1 MPRITVHEPYGRDEI
16 VRELRAVHNQSR
28 EFWDS
33 FSTAEFFSPF
43 GDAWS
48 PADNV
53 RHLLKSNRPVAR
65 ALATPK
71 ALLALRFGVGRRA
84 SVPYSELRARYL
96 SLLATGVT
104 AGRFTPAPLNP
115 SEQSE
120 EHRRSLMATMDA
132 VFENLTTT
140 ASRWQEWQLDRLRLP
155 HPALGKLTV
164 REMLFFTVYHNIHHV
179 ENVVR
184 RMSALE

>member
-1 MPRITVHEPYGRDEI
+1 MPRITIQEPYGSDEI
-16 VRELRAVHNQSR
+16 VRELRSVQRQSR

-33 FSTAEFFSPF
+33 FSTAEFFAPF

-65 ALATPK
+65 ALAMPK
-71 ALLALRFGVGRRA
+71 ALLALRFGVGLRA
-84 SVPYSELRARYL
+84 SVPHSELRARYL

-104 AGRFTPAPLNP
+104 AGRFTPAPMNP

-120 EHRRSLMATMDA
+120 EHRRSMMATMDT
-132 VFENLTTT
+132 VFENLTAA
-140 ASRWQEWQLDRLRLP
+140 ASRWREWQLDRLRLP

-164 REMLFFTVYHNIHHV
+164 REMLFFTIYHNIHHV

-184 RMSALE
+184 RLSA

>member
-1 MPRITVHEPYGRDEI
+1 MPRITIQEPYGRDEI
-16 VRELRAVHNQSR
+16 IRELRSVQSQSR
-28 EFWDS
+28 QFWDS
-33 FSTAEFFSPF
+33 LSTAEFFAPF

-53 RHLLKSNRPVAR
+53 RHLLKSNRPLAR
-65 ALATPK
+65 ALTTPK
-71 ALLALRFGVGRRA
+71 VLLALRFGAGLRA
-84 SVPYSELRARYL
+84 SVFYPELRTRYL
-96 SLLATGVT
+96 SLLATGVK

-120 EHRRSLMATMDA
+120 EHRRSLMTTMDS
-132 VFENLTTT
+132 VFENLTTA
-140 ASRWQEWQLDRLRLP
+140 ASRWREWQLDRLRLP

-164 REMLFFTVYHNIHHV
+164 REMLFFTIYHNTHHV

-184 RMSALE
+184 RMTA

>member
-1 MPRITVHEPYGRDEI
+1 MPRITIQEPYGRDEI
-16 VRELRAVHNQSR
+16 VRELRSMQSQSR
-28 EFWDS
+28 AFWDS
-33 FSTAEFFSPF
+33 FSTAEFFAPF
-43 GDAWS
+43 GNAWS

-53 RHLLKSNRPVAR
+53 RHLLKSNRPVAQ

-71 ALLALRFGVGRRA
+71 ALLALRFGFGLRD

-120 EHRRSLMATMDA
+120 EHRRSMMATMDT
-132 VFENLTTT
+132 VFENLTTA
-140 ASRWQEWQLDRLRLP
+140 ASKWREWQLDLLRLP

-164 REMLFFTVYHNIHHV
+164 REMLFFTIYHNTHHV

-184 RMSALE
+184 KMSA

>member
-1 MPRITVHEPYGRDEI
+1 MQRITVQEPYGRDEI
-16 VRELRAVHNQSR
+16 VRELRSVQSQSR
-28 EFWDS
+28 QFWDS
-33 FSTAEFFSPF
+33 FSTAEFFTPF

-71 ALLALRFGVGRRA
+71 VLLTLRFGVSLRA
-84 SVPYSELRARYL
+84 SVSYPELRTRYL
-96 SLLATGVT
+96 SLLATGVK

-115 SEQSE
+115 SELSE
-120 EHRRSLMATMDA
+120 EHRCSLMTTMDS
-132 VFENLTTT
+132 VFENLAAAT
-140 ASRWQEWQLDRLRLP
+140 SKWREWQLDRLRLP

-164 REMLFFTVYHNIHHV
+164 REMLFFTIYHNTHHV

-184 RMSALE
+184 RMTA

>member
-1 MPRITVHEPYGRDEI
+1 MPRVTVQEPYGKDEI
-16 VRELRAVHNQSR
+16 VRELRSVQRQSR
-28 EFWDS
+28 EFWD
-33 FSTAEFFSPF
+33 EFRKTGDQMLS

-65 ALATPK
+65 ALGTPK
-71 ALLALRFGVGRRA
+71 ALLALRFGIGLRA
-84 SVPYSELRARYL
+84 SVPYPELRARYL

-115 SEQSE
+115 AEQSE
-120 EHRRSLMATMDA
+120 EHRRSLMATMDT
-132 VFENLTTT
+132 VFENLTAAT
-140 ASRWQEWQLDRLRLP
+140 SKWGEWQLDRLRLP

-164 REMLFFTVYHNIHHV
+164 REMLFFTIYHNTHHV

-184 RMSALE
+184 RMSA

>member
-1 MPRITVHEPYGRDEI
+1 MPRVTVQEPFGRDEI
-16 VRELRAVHNQSR
+16 VRELRAVQNQSR

-33 FSTAEFFSPF
+33 FSTAEFFAPF

-65 ALATPK
+65 ALGTPK
-71 ALLALRFGVGRRA
+71 ALLALRFGASLHA

-96 SLLATGVT
+96 ALLATGVT

-120 EHRRSLMATMDA
+120 EHRRSLMTTMDM
-132 VFENLTTT
+132 VYENLTTA
-140 ASRWQEWQLDRLRLP
+140 ASRWREWQLDRLRLP

-164 REMLFFTVYHNIHHV
+164 REMLFFTIYHNTHHV

-184 RMSALE
+184 RMSA